1 MTLGSNSNS
10 TATMT
15 VATALSLQNHQHN
28 HPAYSNERQSSLPP
42 SSTTPASVSN
52 VLSSAKMMMP
62 SQPGQ
67 FMSSR
72 ASAQQKSPAEASA
85 AVGGKTPQIMLPSLM
100 QNTSGSG
107 AATSQGM
114 TGSNAMLHP

>member
-28 HPAYSNERQSSLPP
+28 HPAYSNDRQSSLPP

-52 VLSSAKMMMP
+52 VLTSAKMMP
-62 SQPGQ
+62 SHPGQ

-72 ASAQQKSPAEASA
+72 ASAQHKSPADAVSA
-85 AVGGKTPQIMLPSLM
+85 AVGGKTP
-100 QNTSGSG
+100 
-107 AATSQGM
+107 
-114 TGSNAMLHP
+114 

>member
-1 MTLGSNSNS
+1 
-10 TATMT
+10 MT

-28 HPAYSNERQSSLPP
+28 HPAYSNDRQSSLPP
-42 SSTTPASVSN
+42 TSTTPASVTN
-52 VLSSAKMMMP
+52 VLTSAKMIP

-67 FMSSR
+67 FMSTR

-107 AATSQGM
+107 ATTSQGM
-114 TGSNAMLHP
+114 TGSNVLLHP